1 MLYASENNVSLKK
14 QAGDQRR
21 LANEVLK
28 SVLKETGMSSRGIK
42 NRPELAVL
50 RLTKMNA
57 ALVEGGFMSN
67 PDEMD
72 IIKSDA
78 YLDKLARG
86 IVNGIVNFDQ
96 KYL

>member
-1 MLYASENNVSLKK
+1 
-14 QAGDQRR
+14 
-21 LANEVLK
+21 
-28 SVLKETGMSSRGIK
+28 
-42 NRPELAVL
+42 
-50 RLTKMNA
+50 MNDA
-57 ALVEGGFMSN
+57 HVEGGFMSN